1 MSDSRQRT
9 ALRKQALSFLKSHR
23 DQAYRPKEIAKTLG
37 IKNKGR
43 YDTFHDVLR
52 EMQDAGMAEHVGKG
66 RIQYRD
72 RGAQHTADGTLSVIA
87 SGHGFVALDKGG
99 DDLFVRKTRMGTAL
113 NGDRVRIGL
122 AAHNRNRAPGDLREA
137 EILEVLERKTTQ
149 TVGTFETVKK
159 AGWVKPDDPRL
170 GHDVYVPRDDWNGAT
185 SGDKVVVSIDAFD
198 DPKAAPEGR
207 VLSILGRADEP
218 GVAVLALAMAHG
230 AKASFPPEVEK
241 AASGVQPGITK
252 KEVARRLDLRDYPI
266 FTIDPVDAKDFDD
279 AIHTREL
286 GDGMVELGIHIAD
299 VSHYVPKGGILDA
312 EAYDRATSTYLVDR
326 VIPMLPEELSNG
338 VCSLRPREDK
348 LTYSVLLLVDG
359 GGNVHSWEIRET
371 VIHSKERFAYEDAQE
386 ILDGGNADHPL
397 AQEVLRAGEI
407 AKTLTAKRMAE
418 GAIDF
423 DVPEIRVVLN
433 ERNQPIDIITKE
445 RKPANR
451 LIEEFMLLA
460 NQAVAKEASRLSRP
474 LVYRIHD
481 KPDAERIEAL
491 AEYVAPFGYTLPQ
504 QNGQVSRADLNA
516 LLKTVKGT
524 PEAPVIEQA
533 AIRAMSKAVYSP
545 HNIGHYGL
553 GFTHY
558 AHFTSPIRRYPDL
571 IVHRLLKDYLAAS
584 GGSVPVPDVE
594 KLEIEAKHCSERERE
609 ATEAERESIKL
620 KQVEY
625 ASQHVGD
632 TFDGVVV
639 SVTKFGVFVELKPLL
654 VQGLVHVRDM
664 NDDYWEY
671 DPSRYELVGRYSGR
685 RIRTGNPVSVTI
697 TGADTQERQIDLVFA
712 EEPGSTGAPEASGGK
727 GKKARSRAAQLSR
740 TRKKSSR
747 KKKARKQSR
756 RR

>member
-9 ALRKQALSFLKSHR
+9 ALRKQALSFLKSHP

-37 IKNKGR
+37 ITNKGR
-43 YDTFHDVLR
+43 FDTFQDVLR

-72 RGAQHTADGTLSVIA
+72 RGAQHTAEGTIQIIA
-87 SGHGFVALDKGG
+87 SGHGFVSLDKGG
-99 DDLFVRKTRMGTAL
+99 DDVFVRRTRTGTAL
-113 NGDRVRIGL
+113 DGDRVRVGL
-122 AAHNRNRAPGDLREA
+122 AAERKQRDPGELREA
-137 EILEVLERKTTQ
+137 EILEVLERCKTQ

-159 AGWVKPDDPRL
+159 AGWVKSDDPRMP
-170 GHDVYVPRDDWNGAT
+170 HDVYVPRDDWNGAT
-185 SGDKVVVSIDAFD
+185 PGDKVVVSIDAFD
-198 DPKAAPEGR
+198 DPNAAPEGR
-207 VLSILGRADEP
+207 ILSVIGRADEP

-230 AKASFPPEVEK
+230 AKAEFPPEVEK
-241 AASGVQPGITK
+241 AASGVQAGITK

-279 AIHTREL
+279 AIHTRDL
-286 GDGMVELGIHIAD
+286 GDGMMELGIHIAD
-299 VSHYVPKGGILDA
+299 VSHYVPKGGIIDE
-312 EAYDRATSTYLVDR
+312 EAYERATSTYLVDR

-348 LTYSVLLLVDG
+348 LTYSVILTVDG
-359 GGNVHSWEIRET
+359 GGNVHSWDIRET

-386 ILDGGNADHPL
+386 ILDGGNAGHPL
-397 AQEVLRAGEI
+397 AKEVLRAGEI
-407 AKTLTAKRMAE
+407 AKTLTQKRMNE

-423 DVPEIRVVLN
+423 DVPEIRVVLDD
-433 ERNQPIDIITKE
+433 EGRPIDIITKE

-460 NQAVAKEASRLSRP
+460 NQAVAKEAEKRSRP

-481 KPDAERIEAL
+481 NPDAERIAAL
-491 AEYVAPFGYTLPQ
+491 AEYVRPFGYTLPHQ
-504 QNGQVSRADLNA
+504 SGEVVRADLNA
-516 LLKTVKGT
+516 LLEKVKGT

-553 GFTHY
+553 GFSHY

-571 IVHRLLKDYLAAS
+571 IVHRLLKSYLGAD
-584 GGSVPVPDVE
+584 GKVPVPDVE
-594 KLEIEAKHCSERERE
+594 KLEAQAKHCSERERE

-625 ASQHVGD
+625 AEQHVGD

-639 SVTKFGVFVELKPLL
+639 SVTKFGVFVELKELL

-671 DPSRYELVGRYSGR
+671 DPSRYALVGRYSGR
-685 RIRTGNPVSVTI
+685 RIRTGNPVKVKI
-697 TGADTQERQIDLVFA
+697 TGADTHTRQIDLAFA
-712 EEPGSTGAPEASGGK
+712 EEPGTAPDGAKK
-727 GKKARSRAAQLSR
+727 GKKAQSRAAQLSR
-740 TRKKSSR
+740 SRKKSSN
-747 KKKARKQSR
+747 KKKR